1 MATMTDHAFS
11 DDALRRFITDGYALI
26 ESDPSQGCSDDHP
39 PEFHEDMCERLD
51 RVMEQEGN
59 PGNNILPRVP
69 QIQRVFDAP
78 HVSAALTRILGPG
91 YIMHPHRHCHHR
103 PPGSKPQGWHKDDYV
118 YDQNARH
125 HRGRWVMAFYYPQA
139 VSADMGATAIVPGY
153 QHHDTTVAIKAD
165 PTLEMSI
172 TGAAGMVAIVNFDI
186 WHRGGENTTPRHRHM
201 LKFQFMRME
210 EPVTP
215 DTARAETNLEW
226 PDADGVSRYQWDWLH
241 GASDSPSAEN
251 GVDSATAIEQL
262 LGDDESTRLQA
273 TYALAGIGEP
283 AVPPLVDALREE
295 AAQHG
300 ESKTAKSPANPAGG
314 NPADLATAHALAAL
328 GPSAIDA
335 LVDLSTH
342 SHWAV
347 RATAVD
353 VLGTIGSP
361 AAAAAPTI
369 PQALQDENVW
379 VRRNAAEALG
389 ILSDANSIGELA
401 TALKDEDWRVRL
413 NAAGALAR
421 IGPEANSSTR
431 DVSPLL
437 DDENRYVRANAIQAL
452 ERFASPEATDALLHH
467 LMSARWCSLTSKDSN
482 Y

>member
-1 MATMTDHAFS
+1 MATMTDHAFT
-11 DDALRRFITDGYALI
+11 DDALRHFLTDGYSLI
-26 ESDPSQGCSDDHP
+26 ESDHP
-39 PEFHEDMCERLD
+39 PGFHQDMVERLD
-51 RVMEQEGN
+51 HVMESEGN

-78 HVSAALTRILGPG
+78 RVSAALTRILGPG

-139 VSADMGATAIVPGY
+139 VSADMGATGIVPGY
-153 QHHDTTVAIKAD
+153 QHHDTTAALKAD

-186 WHRGGENTTPRHRHM
+186 WHRGGQNTSPHHRHM
-201 LKFQFMRME
+201 LKFQFLRMQ
-210 EPVTP
+210 EPETSDAP
-215 DTARAETNLEW
+215 RNQSSPEWADTESIARH
-226 PDADGVSRYQWDWLH
+226 QWDWLH
-241 GASDSPSAEN
+241 GGSDDPSHGN
-251 GVDSATAIEQL
+251 GVDSVAAIEQL
-262 LGDDESTRLQA
+262 LSDDEAMRLQA
-273 TYALAGIGEP
+273 TYALAEMGEESV
-283 AVPPLVDALREE
+283 APLVDSLREE
-295 AAQHG
+295 ATQRG
-300 ESKTAKSPANPAGG
+300 ESKTSKSPANPAGG

-328 GPSAIDA
+328 GPSSIGA
-335 LVDLSTH
+335 LVDLSAH

-353 VLGTIGSP
+353 VLGTIGAP
-361 AAAAAPTI
+361 AASAEPTI
-369 PQALQDENVW
+369 RQALRDENVW

-389 ILSDANSIGELA
+389 ILSDANSTG
-401 TALKDEDWRVRL
+401 ALGAALTDEDWRVRL

-421 IGPEANSSTR
+421 IGPEANSSTH
-431 DVSPLL
+431 DVSLLL

-467 LMSARWCSLTSKDSN
+467 LMSARWCSLTSKDSK